1 MSDTQFD
8 NLRQT
13 GRDTMN
19 NASDTAN
26 DMSKRVGDAA
36 ADAGAAVRDA
46 TRKVSSKAS
55 DVGQQV
61 YERGQ
66 QYSKTVMDQ
75 VENQPLTSVL
85 VATAAGF
92 LPGLLLSRR

>member
-1 MSDTQFD
+1 MGDSQYD
-8 NLRQT
+8 NIRQT

-19 NASDTAN
+19 NASDMAN
-26 DMSKRVGDAA
+26 DISKRVGDAA

-55 DVGQQV
+55 DMGHQV

-66 QYSKTVMDQ
+66 HYGKTVTDQ
-75 VENQPLTSVL
+75 VENQPITSVL
-85 VATAAGF
+85 VAAAAGF
-92 LPGLLLSRR
+92 FAGLLLSRR